1 MQFSDKTEL
10 ITIFQD
16 TLERCQNDVT
26 LSSDVENSL
35 NGQYVLK
42 DGEEVD
48 LDEVL
53 YDKPA
58 DITVSMRRTIEAA
71 EYYKDSKVCVLNF
84 ASSKNPG
91 GGVANGARAQE
102 ECICRVTT
110 LYPCLS
116 SESIMNEFYLP
127 HRSMFSD
134 TLYNDD
140 LIFTPKVFCIKTDT
154 TRPVIRDRK
163 EWFTV
168 DVITCASP
176 NLSAY
181 TRIGD
186 EQLEKIQQKRLERVF
201 LTAIKEGAETL
212 ILGAFG
218 CGAFRNPPEVV
229 ARVMKAL
236 CDKYSHY
243 FKTIE
248 FAVYCTKKNPR
259 NYEVFCDVFGV
270 EPNCVLK

>member
-1 MQFSDKTEL
+1 MRINDRDEL
-10 ITIFQD
+10 VRIFRD
-16 TLERCQNDVT
+16 TMERCEKDST
-26 LSSDVENSL
+26 LSAAVENSL
-35 NGQYVLK
+35 KGQYLLK
-42 DGEEVD
+42 DGENIAVD
-48 LDEVL
+48 AAP

-58 DITVSMRRTIEAA
+58 DLTVSMRRTIEAA
-71 EYYKDSKVCVLNF
+71 EHYKNSKVCVLNF

-91 GGVANGARAQE
+91 GGVARGARAQE
-102 ECICRVTT
+102 ESICRITT

-116 SESIMNEFYLP
+116 ADEMMEGFYFP
-127 HRSMFSD
+127 HRTEFSD

-140 LIFTPKVFCIKTDT
+140 LIFTPQVFCIKTDT
-154 TRPVIRDRK
+154 AVPVMRDSK
-163 EWFTV
+163 EWFAV

-181 TRIGD
+181 TRVSD
-186 EQLEKIQQKRLERVF
+186 EQLEIIQLKRLERVF
-201 LTAIKEGAETL
+201 VTAIKEGAETF

-248 FAVYCTKKNPR
+248 FAVFCTKRNTR
-259 NYEVFCDVFGV
+259 NYEVFCEVFGIKP
-270 EPNCVLK
+270 EL